1 MLDVHA
7 PHEAAHTWRD
17 FVIHIATIV
26 LGLIIAIGLEQTVE
40 AVHHSHQRHQLEEDL
55 HAEGLRNLHV
65 ALDNIRISEQRRQS
79 DSAQYAEF
87 LLAARQHRAP
97 TMFPTPPDETYTR
110 PAYAVWT
117 VAQQSGTTGLLPR
130 ADAQRYVRLYGVV
143 QLAVDQIDD
152 INEAGTRKADAR
164 LPAVV
169 DPPVLQASPGQGQP
183 VRYDLSLLSP
193 EELRQTRDAIGN
205 DISTANLGIR
215 RNVYLYGIQWAILN
229 GSRSDEENVRTL
241 YDAMGTY
248 AQGGTAALL
257 ARYPLLDGTSSPAKE
272 SQ

>member
-1 MLDVHA
+1 MLDVHP
-7 PHEAAHTWRD
+7 PHHAASTWRD
-17 FVIHIATIV
+17 FFIHIITIV
-26 LGLIIAIGLEQTVE
+26 IGLLIAIGLEQTVE
-40 AVHHSHQRHQLEEDL
+40 YFHHRHQRHQLEEDL

-65 ALDNIRISEQRRQS
+65 ALDNIRVSEQRRQS

-97 TMFPTPPDETYTR
+97 TTFPTPPDETYTR

-130 ADAQRYVRLYGVV
+130 ADAERYVRLYGVV
-143 QLAVDQIDD
+143 QLSVNQIDA
-152 INEAGTRKADAR
+152 INEAATKKAVAR

-169 DPPVLQASPGQGQP
+169 DPSVLQTSPGLGQP

-205 DISTANLGIR
+205 DISIAKLGIS
-215 RNVYLYGIQWAILN
+215 RNVYLYGIEWAILN
-229 GSRSDEENVRTL
+229 GSRSDEENVRIL
-241 YDAMGTY
+241 YDAMDVY
-248 AQGGTAALL
+248 RQGGTNALL
-257 ARYPLLDGTSSPAKE
+257 AKYPLPDAEHPPA
-272 SQ
+272 